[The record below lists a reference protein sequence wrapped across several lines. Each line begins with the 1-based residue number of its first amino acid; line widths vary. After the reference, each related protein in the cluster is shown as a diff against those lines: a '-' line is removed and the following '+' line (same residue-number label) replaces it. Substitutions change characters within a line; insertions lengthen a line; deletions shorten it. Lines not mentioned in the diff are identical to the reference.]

1 MKSRKDLLNLIIEI
15 AYDLYPDD
23 YINWSMHELLIL
35 CNPNITD
42 SRYNTFY
49 IPKKSG
55 GFRKIC
61 SPNGVLKIIQSR
73 LNEIFKSLYT
83 PSPFVMGFTSGHSVV
98 DNAKLHT
105 NQNYVF
111 NIDILDFFP
120 SIDQAR
126 VWKRLQMD
134 PFNFPKEVANIVAG
148 LCAIKIA
155 QTSDEG
161 KQLVRYIL
169 PQGAP
174 TSPLLSNAICDTL
187 DRRLNGMAK
196 RFGVHYSRYADDIT
210 FSSKHNVY
218 QPESEFR
225 IELDRIITSQNFIV
239 NSKKVRLYRLGKRQ
253 EVTGLTVN
261 TKVNVP
267 RKFVKNLRAIL
278 HIWEKYGVAAATT
291 SFLSRYLEEKAGQCT
306 KELNLTRIIAGKL
319 GYLKMVK
326 GSDDPVYKKL
336 HH

>member
-1 MKSRKDLLNLIIEI
+1 MISEQIEIKAREMKSRKDLLNLINEI
-15 AYDLYPDD
+15 ADDLYPDD

-155 QTSDEG
+155 
-161 KQLVRYIL
+161 
-169 PQGAP
+169 
-174 TSPLLSNAICDTL
+174 
-187 DRRLNGMAK
+187 
-196 RFGVHYSRYADDIT
+196 
-210 FSSKHNVY
+210 
-218 QPESEFR
+218 
-225 IELDRIITSQNFIV
+225 
-239 NSKKVRLYRLGKRQ
+239 
-253 EVTGLTVN
+253 
-261 TKVNVP
+261 
-267 RKFVKNLRAIL
+267 
-278 HIWEKYGVAAATT
+278 
-291 SFLSRYLEEKAGQCT
+291 
-306 KELNLTRIIAGKL
+306 
-319 GYLKMVK
+319 
-326 GSDDPVYKKL
+326 
-336 HH
+336 